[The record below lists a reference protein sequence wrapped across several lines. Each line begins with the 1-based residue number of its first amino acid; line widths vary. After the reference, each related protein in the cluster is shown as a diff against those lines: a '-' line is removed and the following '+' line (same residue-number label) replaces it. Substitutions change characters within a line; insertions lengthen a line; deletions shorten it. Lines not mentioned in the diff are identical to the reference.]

1 MGYFKA
7 TATQVGKDQWRVAYD
22 IDPEAIELAESVADI
37 GPQLGAVAS
46 GDAKM
51 ITLSSKPGLFMR
63 IVVGVK
69 ERAGRLVGRLGRWK
83 GTQGNGEVFFGEVG
97 QNSKRITASAGHRQ
111 MRCVIGCAALVSET
125 AVEMMLWIAVNEG

>member
-1 MGYFKA
+1 M
-7 TATQVGKDQWRVAYD
+7 
-22 IDPEAIELAESVADI
+22 
-37 GPQLGAVAS
+37 GAVAS

-83 GTQGNGEVFFGEVG
+83 GTQGNGEVFLAKWG
-97 QNSKRITASAGHRQ
+97 KTAN
-111 MRCVIGCAALVSET
+111 V
-125 AVEMMLWIAVNEG
+125 